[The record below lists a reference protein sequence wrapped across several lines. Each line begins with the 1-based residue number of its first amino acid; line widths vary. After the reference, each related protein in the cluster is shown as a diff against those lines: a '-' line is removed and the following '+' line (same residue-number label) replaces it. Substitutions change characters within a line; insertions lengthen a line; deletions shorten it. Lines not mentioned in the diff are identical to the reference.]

1 VGAVNGRAAASRDS
15 QPVPAA
21 AERHALRTMII
32 DMVRQVRGS
41 GASSALVLRRLGHAD
56 RVLMIAE

>member
-32 DMVRQVRGS
+32 DMVRQVRVQAHPPYWCC
-41 GASSALVLRRLGHAD
+41 GAWVTLTAFL
-56 RVLMIAE
+56 